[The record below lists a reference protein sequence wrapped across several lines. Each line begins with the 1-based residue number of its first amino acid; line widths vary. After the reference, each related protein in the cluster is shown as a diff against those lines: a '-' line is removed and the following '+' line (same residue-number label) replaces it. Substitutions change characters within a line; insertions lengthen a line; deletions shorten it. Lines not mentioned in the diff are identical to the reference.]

1 MFALQLTYGRHTEV
15 RPLSLRLNSDQPCAI
30 DRLGLRFIRAANPGG
45 DSFQSAC
52 ARCSPPAL
60 VLRNPATSANKLGGY
75 TEPNYTI
82 VANLLLNATSGGCF
96 EDISV
101 KATASVRMRPCDEA
115 MDSKNFDLDS
125 LLTPAEFGR
134 WIGQSESWVRRR
146 LCTLPGVIRESRKH
160 IRIQP
165 RTYLEK
171 RLKIGAGAPSCNAR

>member
-1 MFALQLTYGRHTEV
+1 M
-15 RPLSLRLNSDQPCAI
+15 
-30 DRLGLRFIRAANPGG
+30 
-45 DSFQSAC
+45 
-52 ARCSPPAL
+52 
-60 VLRNPATSANKLGGY
+60 
-75 TEPNYTI
+75 
-82 VANLLLNATSGGCF
+82 
-96 EDISV
+96 

-146 LCTLPGVIRESRKH
+146 LSTLPGVIRESRKH
-160 IRIQP
+160 IRIHP